1 MPMRLADA
9 DLRLVDWLVV
19 PASLHDVEGRFLYV
33 NAAAEQAAGKSN
45 AELHGRLYTEMLPPE
60 VREHVRAQFKRAAED
75 GEPTDFE
82 TAFVDG
88 GGHLRGVRAQQLPL
102 RDGEEIVGVLILA
115 FEVVRGAPP
124 APLLIRPPHLT
135 PRQRE
140 VLELLAE
147 GLSTVEITSRLAVSS
162 ETVRNHLR
170 SAFRELG
177 AHSRVEAIA
186 TAQRLGLL
194 AAPVLRP
201 QARGQRG
208 PYGA

>member
-1 MPMRLADA
+1 MPTRLADA

-19 PASLHDVEGRFLYV
+19 PASLHDVEGRFIYV

-45 AELHGRLYTEMLPPE
+45 AELLGRLYTELLPPE
-60 VREHVRAQFKRAAED
+60 VREHVRAQFRRAVED

-147 GLSTVEITSRLAVSS
+147 GLSTVEIASRLAISS
-162 ETVRNHLR
+162 ETARNHLR

-186 TAQRLGLL
+186 TVQRLGLL